1 MSAWNTSD
9 PTQEPTTDAHDEEAR
24 LVPNAKKEAI
34 ASVKACADSAVETM
48 STTTAAP
55 ATSSVLA
62 PGTTTTFTGGP
73 LLGTDLSSGLSQAWT
88 SPRAQE
94 IGLDID
100 DAVSK
105 ARTLMTQVRDDLQ
118 DAYDAQDDMVPA
130 HSAEARW
137 GSAPPIGASIY

>member
-1 MSAWNTSD
+1 MSAWTTSG
-9 PTQEPTTDAHDEEAR
+9 PTQEAATDAHDEEAR

-48 STTTAAP
+48 STTVAS

-62 PGTTTTFTGGP
+62 PGTATFTGGP
-73 LLGTDLSSGLSQAWT
+73 LLGTADSSGLSQVWT

>member
-1 MSAWNTSD
+1 MSPWNTSD
-9 PTQEPTTDAHDEEAR
+9 PTQEAAADADEEAR

-48 STTTAAP
+48 STTVAS

-62 PGTTTTFTGGP
+62 PGTATFTGGP
-73 LLGTDLSSGLSQAWT
+73 LLGTADSSGLSQVWT

>member
-48 STTTAAP
+48 STTVAS

-62 PGTTTTFTGGP
+62 PGTATFTGGP
-73 LLGTDLSSGLSQAWT
+73 LLGTADSSGLSQVWT